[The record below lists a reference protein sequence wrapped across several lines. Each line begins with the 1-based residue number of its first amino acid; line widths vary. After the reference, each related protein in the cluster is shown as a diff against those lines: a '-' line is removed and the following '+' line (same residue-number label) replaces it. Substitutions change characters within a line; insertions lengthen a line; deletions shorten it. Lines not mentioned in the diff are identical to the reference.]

1 MNGPRGVLPDQE
13 SESTWRRL
21 GADEFATQALE
32 HAERWLAG
40 ADIEL
45 RDLLLFD
52 DALVNRLEQQRAA
65 RRRMGAAP
73 PGPDLRPLCY
83 LMLMV
88 MNQACEKFSDHV
100 IAQRGLRLAGL
111 HALFC
116 LMASETIQGAAWEL
130 THRLFD
136 HAGRDDGSPVDAALQ
151 TTNDGLYLQLL
162 MMSSL
167 GWAGFSARQIDK
179 CFEWLGQWCRG
190 VPSERAYDQSRHY
203 FYVDLKGTSGLA
215 RIDAESRIQDGRFF
229 AHALVAERVA
239 AARADY
245 LRQISVTT
253 LELYAANPLLEYHDA
268 LNHLNRYWEHVGAR
282 HAGRSSDRQRMDEID
297 VSAAVGFGA
306 SLRTIQDCASAERWT
321 LTDLSPSGAG
331 FRLQE
336 GAPAGEKGAL
346 VVFSDPQKNVWVL
359 ASVVRIAG
367 DTRAKTIGVRRLS
380 SDWRLVQLQ
389 READSTFRADDIA
402 ADSQALAFYIFGDEA
417 RGLADSMLV
426 PTGTFDPAATFV
438 IIAGT
443 QFFRIRLGRVIQS
456 GLDWERVGFEVLKR
470 PK

>member
-1 MNGPRGVLPDQE
+1 MNGPRGTLLPDQGE
-13 SESTWRRL
+13 SAWRQL
-21 GADEFATQALE
+21 GVDEFAAHALE
-32 HAERWLAG
+32 HAEGWLAG
-40 ADIEL
+40 ADLEL

-52 DALVNRLEQQRAA
+52 DALVSRLEQQRAA
-65 RRRMGAAP
+65 RRRSGVAP

-88 MNQACEKFSDHV
+88 MNQACEKLSDHV

-111 HALFC
+111 HALTC

-136 HAGRDDGSPVDAALQ
+136 HAGRDDGGAVDAARQ
-151 TTNDGLYLQLL
+151 STNDALYLQLL

-179 CFEWLGQWCRG
+179 CFEWLGHWCRG
-190 VPSERAYDQSRHY
+190 VPSERVYDQSRHY
-203 FYVDLKGTSGLA
+203 FYVDLKGKSGLA
-215 RIDAESRIQDGRFF
+215 RIDAETRVQDGRYF

-253 LELYAANPLLEYHDA
+253 LELYAGNPLLEYHDA

-282 HAGRSSDRQRMDEID
+282 HSGRSSDRQRMDEIG

-306 SLRTIQDCASAERWT
+306 SLGTVQDRASAERWT

-331 FRLQE
+331 FRLHE
-336 GAPAGEKGAL
+336 GAWTGEKGAL

-367 DTRAKTIGVRRLS
+367 DIEAKTIGVRRLS

-389 READSTFRADDIA
+389 READAASSADDMA
-402 ADSQALAFYIFGDEA
+402 AKSQMLTFYIFGDEA

-426 PTGTFDPAATFV
+426 PNGTFDPAATFV